1 MASDAASRMSSVL
14 GLKGK
19 PRSATVLPD
28 TSPPSAAM
36 TLSAIF
42 SLRASLT
49 STVVSTSRVG
59 APASDA
65 VRPRARVSLGKQ
77 EPP

>member
-1 MASDAASRMSSVL
+1 MSSVL
-14 GLKGK
+14 GLKVR
-19 PRSATVLPD
+19 PSRPTVLPAA
-28 TSPPSAAM
+28 SPPSAA
-36 TLSAIF
+36 TILSAIF

-59 APASDA
+59 APASAA
-65 VRPRARVSLGKQ
+65 VRTSARVSLGKQ